1 MFWYFLF
8 GLTASADGLCNEGGP
23 SEREACLRYEIEK
36 LKGSKSSKKPSVDDE
51 AAAQDLLDEL
61 QLAISV
67 NNISKAR
74 SVYNEIEENYSSTR
88 TYRRAAK
95 VGQELELFGKPMLN
109 FNTVDINWLQGQESP
124 QLGQDGLTI
133 LVFWEVWCPH
143 CKREIPNMQK
153 MLDTY
158 NKDGLQ
164 VVGFTK
170 VSRGKTEEE
179 VKQFLK
185 ETGVSYSIGVEDGT
199 LSKYFN
205 VSGIPAAAVVQNGTV
220 VYRGHPVRITD
231 EMITE
236 WIDR

>member
-1 MFWYFLF
+1 
-8 GLTASADGLCNEGGP
+8 
-23 SEREACLRYEIEK
+23 LRYEIEK
-36 LKGSKSSKKPSVDDE
+36 LKGSKGIKG
-51 AAAQDLLDEL
+51 
-61 QLAISV
+61 
-67 NNISKAR
+67 
-74 SVYNEIEENYSSTR
+74 T
-88 TYRRAAK
+88 
-95 VGQELELFGKPMLN
+95 QELEVFGKPMLN

-170 VSRGKTEEE
+170 MSRGKTEEDI
-179 VKQFLK
+179 KQFLK

-220 VYRGHPVRITD
+220 VYRGHPARITD
-231 EMITE
+231 KMITE